1 MPKGLSSDP
10 TRFATAILSNETLPH
25 TLQVNRPLT
34 MKKENIQKRKRKPKS
49 SAANDSQAL
58 TQNPVV
64 SVQQQ
69 HLHLLPHA
77 STQTHH
83 HQLNSSHTHHTH
95 IHQHVH
101 HNSHSASQHSNQ
113 GQLHVHHS
121 AASQQHM
128 LANAITANQLQQA
141 SSNGNA
147 LIHQSVSNGSSS
159 HHHPSHNLSQVST
172 PKDLIQN
179 LNQAS
184 SASNSTNGNNVCTSA
199 HLNRALHLNRLDDLT
214 MAMAAGSANGVL
226 SNLSNSNGGSAA
238 QALNANNLI
247 IVDSAS
253 LHPLTKFSDV
263 LYHQNNGAMIANLGA
278 GGHHLEHSLSS
289 SSGANELS
297 SEHSPNSEVH
307 SPNTPSSS
315 MLTRQIIPVDQF
327 FYPNANVKV
336 EAKNC

>member
-1 MPKGLSSDP
+1 MPNECSSTEKQRP
-10 TRFATAILSNETLPH
+10 TSNPLTMLFKL
-25 TLQVNRPLT
+25 LQVNRPLT

-49 SAANDSQAL
+49 SAVNESQAL
-58 TQNPVV
+58 TQSPVV

-69 HLHLLPHA
+69 HLHLALQPHA
-77 STQTHH
+77 TTQTHH
-83 HQLNSSHTHHTH
+83 HQLNSSHTHHAH

-121 AASQQHM
+121 AAGQQHM

-184 SASNSTNGNNVCTSA
+184 NASNSTNGNCTSA

-226 SNLSNSNGGSAA
+226 SNLSNSNSGSAA

-289 SSGANELS
+289 SSGGANELS
-297 SEHSPNSEVH
+297 SDHSPN

-327 FYPNANVKV
+327 FYSNANVKV